1 MGLQRLYH
9 RLIVLKRNLN
19 LVMHKILR
27 KTLKYLL
34 WLSVNV
40 SVIVSMIL
48 FIAVVNY
55 VNKLPPIEELL
66 DDRKRGSVTL
76 LDRNNEVFAWRG
88 NQFGG
93 ILKSNVLN
101 PVLHDAIISV
111 EDRTFYSHYGVS
123 LRGILGAIRINLRE
137 GRGPFS
143 GHGGS
148 TITQQVAKILCLLQ
162 GDINTQKH
170 CRRSTISRKLLEI
183 PFALALEYAY
193 SKKDIL
199 SIYINRVY
207 LGSGA
212 YGFEAAS
219 ERYFNKSSSELSIGE
234 AALLAGLLKAPT
246 RYSPINNKDLSQSR
260 ALTVLKIMRDQKQ
273 ISITDFEKA
282 VKSLPIIQEN
292 NINQIGS
299 YYADWVMQ
307 DAPQE
312 ITTQSKEDIIIRTYF
327 DPKIQKAVDN
337 TILSFLETE
346 IMSDSKA
353 QIAIVVMSADGH
365 VRAMSGGRP
374 SEKIPGQFNRA
385 YQAKRQPGS
394 AFKPFVYGA
403 ALDIG
408 ISPNTILTDEPVTI
422 MFGENNYKE
431 YSPKNYD
438 NKYLGPVTIEEAF
451 SKSLNTVAVKVGTQ
465 IGINRVKTL
474 ARELGIETFIP
485 SEPSIALGSSEVNLL
500 ELTTAY
506 AGILN
511 NGTKVYAKGWRDLS
525 VKKSNEI
532 IIKEGSEQGFRVF
545 SKLAAQT
552 LKYLMFS
559 SVETGTGKNAS
570 VKNWQIAGKTGTS
583 QSFRDAWF
591 VGFSTN
597 YVIGVWMG
605 NDDNRPLKNVSGGGL
620 PAKIFSKIMT
630 KISFELATK
639 KEIAM
644 VSPDQF
650 DTLSIYENPA
660 AKFQIQSQDKISRE
674 QKNSSLI
681 GGLIRALLWGD

>member
-1 MGLQRLYH
+1 
-9 RLIVLKRNLN
+9 
-19 LVMHKILR
+19 
-27 KTLKYLL
+27 
-34 WLSVNV
+34 
-40 SVIVSMIL
+40 MIL

-101 PVLHDAIISV
+101 PILHDAIISD

-162 GDINTQKH
+162 GDINSQKH

-193 SKKDIL
+193 SKEDIL

-219 ERYFNKSSSELSIGE
+219 ERYFNKNSSELAIGE
-234 AALLAGLLKAPT
+234 AALLAGLLKAPS
-246 RYSPINNKDLSQSR
+246 RYSPINNKKLSQAR
-260 ALTVLKIMRDQKQ
+260 ALTVLKIMRDQKL
-273 ISITDFEKA
+273 ISIKDFEKA
-282 VKSLPIIQEN
+282 AKSLPVIQEN
-292 NINQIGS
+292 NINEIGS
-299 YYADWVMQ
+299 YYADWIMQ

-312 ITTQSKEDIIIRTYF
+312 ITKQSKEDIIIRTYF
-327 DPKIQKAVDN
+327 DPKIQKEVDD
-337 TILSFLETE
+337 TISSFLETQ
-346 IMSDSKA
+346 IMSDSTA
-353 QIAIVVMSADGH
+353 QIAVVVMSADGR

-385 YQAKRQPGS
+385 YQAKRQQGS

-403 ALDIG
+403 ALDLG
-408 ISPNTILTDEPVTI
+408 ISPNTVLMDEPVTI
-422 MFGENNYKE
+422 VFGKNNYKE

-438 NKYLGPVTIEEAF
+438 NRYLGPVTMEEAF
-451 SKSLNTVAVKVGTQ
+451 SKSLNTVAVKVGDK

-474 ARELGIETFIP
+474 AKELGIETAIP
-485 SEPSIALGSSEVNLL
+485 NEPSIALGSSEVNLI
-500 ELTTAY
+500 ELTSAY

-511 NGTKVYAKGWRDLS
+511 NGIRVYPKGWRELS
-525 VKKSNEI
+525 IKETNEVI
-532 IIKEGSEQGFRVF
+532 IREGSEPGFRVF

-559 SVETGTGKNAS
+559 SVENGTGKNAS
-570 VKNWQIAGKTGTS
+570 VSEWQIAGKTGTS

-591 VGFSTN
+591 VGFSNN

-605 NDDNRPLKNVSGGGL
+605 NDDNQPLKNVNGGGL

-630 KISFELATK
+630 KISLQHVSK

-644 VSPDQF
+644 ISPDQF
-650 DTLSIYENPA
+650 DTLRNYDETA
-660 AKFQIQSQDKISRE
+660 TKFQFKSQGEADGKP
-674 QKNSSLI
+674 KNSSLI